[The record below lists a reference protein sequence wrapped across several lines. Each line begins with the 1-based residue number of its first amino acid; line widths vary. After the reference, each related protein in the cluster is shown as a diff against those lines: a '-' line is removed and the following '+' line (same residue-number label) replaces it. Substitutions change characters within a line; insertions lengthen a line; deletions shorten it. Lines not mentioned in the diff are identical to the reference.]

1 MLCLILWCL
10 EELDGLL
17 WSPLEIVPTMHRVQV
32 LNSSGRNI
40 LKMGGY
46 DGLRCAV
53 EAGTKTERDEGY
65 R

>member
-1 MLCLILWCL
+1 MDCSSR
-10 EELDGLL
+10 LL
-17 WSPLEIVPTMHRVQV
+17 KLFTLMHRVQV

-65 R
+65 C